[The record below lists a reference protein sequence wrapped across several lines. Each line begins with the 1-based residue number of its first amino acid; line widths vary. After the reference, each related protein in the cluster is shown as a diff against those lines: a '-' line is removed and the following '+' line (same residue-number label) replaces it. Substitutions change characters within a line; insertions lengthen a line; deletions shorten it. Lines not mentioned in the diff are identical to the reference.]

1 MNWITDYAAKIMFG
15 LFVFLVV
22 VVATTAM
29 PKLVIP
35 LLTVLGVTAVLALL
49 TRGRR

>member
-1 MNWITDYAAKIMFG
+1 MNWITNYAAKIMFG

-35 LLTVLGVTAVLALL
+35 LLTILGVTALLALL
-49 TRGRR
+49 TRLRR